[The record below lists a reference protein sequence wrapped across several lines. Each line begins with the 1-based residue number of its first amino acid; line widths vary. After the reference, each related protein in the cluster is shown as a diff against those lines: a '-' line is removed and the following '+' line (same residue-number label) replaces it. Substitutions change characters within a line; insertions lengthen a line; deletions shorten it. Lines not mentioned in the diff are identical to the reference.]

1 MEVVD
6 VCIVGAGPAGL
17 TAGIYAAR
25 SGLRTV
31 LYEKGLPGGLANVTD
46 RIDNFPGF
54 PDGIS
59 GLELGERMFKQAQ
72 RFGAKVVTAT
82 VQRLWSEEAG
92 IFVSVD
98 SAQVTVRSAIVAT
111 GSTPKRIDVP
121 GEESL
126 TGKGVSYCATC
137 DGPLYKD
144 RPVAIIGGGDSAL
157 QEALFLA
164 RFASKVTLIHRR
176 SEFRAATVLET
187 EVRANPKIELSLN
200 KLIKKI
206 EGTSQTEGIVVEDKE
221 SGSED
226 LIKADGVFIY
236 VGYNPNVEMLGD
248 EFEST
253 ETGFLVTGPDLATS
267 VGGVFAA
274 GDVRDKVL
282 RQVVTAAG
290 EGAVAAVSVYA
301 YLESRNKL
309 T

>member
-1 MEVVD
+1 MESID

-17 TAGIYAAR
+17 TAGIYTSR
-25 SGLRTV
+25 SGLATV
-31 LYEKGLPGGLANVTD
+31 IYEKGLPGGLANVTD

-59 GLELGERMFKQAQ
+59 GLELGERMLKQAQ
-72 RFGAKVVTAT
+72 RFGARVVTET
-82 VQRLWSEEAG
+82 VGRLWSAEGG
-92 IFVSVD
+92 ISISVD
-98 SAQVTVRSAIVAT
+98 SGQVTARSAILAT
-111 GSTPKRIDVP
+111 GSTPKRIGVP

-144 RPVAIIGGGDSAL
+144 KAVAVIGGGDSAL
-157 QEALFLA
+157 QEALFLS
-164 RFASKVTLIHRR
+164 RFASKVTVIHRR
-176 SEFRAATVLET
+176 NEFRAATVLET
-187 EVRANPKIELSLN
+187 EVRTNPKIELSLN

-206 EGTSQTEGIVVEDKE
+206 EGTSQAEGIVVEDKA

-236 VGYNPNVEMLGD
+236 VGYSPNVGMLGD
-248 EFEST
+248 EFERS
-253 ETGFLVTGPDLATS
+253 ETGFLVTGTDLATS

-301 YLESRNKL
+301 YLESRNNL
-309 T
+309 A

>member
-144 RPVAIIGGGDSAL
+144 KPVAVIGGGDSAL

-301 YLESRNKL
+301 YLESRNNL
-309 T
+309 A